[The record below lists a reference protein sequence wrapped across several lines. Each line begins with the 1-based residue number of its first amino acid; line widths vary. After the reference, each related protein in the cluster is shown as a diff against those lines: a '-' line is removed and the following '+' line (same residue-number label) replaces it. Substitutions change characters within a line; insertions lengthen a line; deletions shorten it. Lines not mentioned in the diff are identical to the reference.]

1 MSSMFGAKEAIREKE
16 MLAGMGFAS
25 YSTSVDQ

>member
-1 MSSMFGAKEAIREKE
+1 MFGAKEAIREEE

-25 YSTSVDQ
+25 YSTSVNQ